1 MASTNNNIGIMDPE
15 GINPNPLT
23 GEPFSP
29 EYKNLAKSWSQLPA
43 YKHINE
49 IIKMLN
55 DNQVIL
61 ISTSTGSGKTVLVPK
76 ILLHIYNYD
85 AKIGITLPK
94 QLIAKSA
101 ATYAAATLDVPL
113 GGHSPIGYKYKG
125 SPKDSN
131 SEMTKL
137 LYASDGTIV
146 QALLKDPLL
155 KKYDSVVIDE
165 LHEHKIQI
173 DMLLYLLRQV
183 LHTRPS
189 FKLVLMSATVDKD
202 MFKNYFK
209 DFRFNYMEIK
219 EPRNYKIETI
229 FSPKTLDYDA
239 TLKECF
245 KTLIHILETDDV
257 TDTRHAHDII
267 IFVTA
272 SSDAFKLCKQ
282 LNDYQEN
289 EKGKQCKITC
299 DNKKIYCVEVYSGMD
314 HKKEELATDINL
326 YQQQGNYNRKV
337 VIGTNVAES
346 SLTIDGLRFVINC
359 CYEYSSSFDPIN
371 SARKLD
377 RELIAHSSAIQR
389 EGRAGRTEPGVCYH
403 LCSETDFNH
412 RMLKYPLPDILTS
425 DITMECLQ
433 LLATPL
439 VTDTKKLLEIMTQF
453 VASPKQAYLEYS
465 LSILMQIGAIE
476 NEVLTPLGKLLIN
489 VPCNNLFMS
498 LAILYGKIYDCSIE
512 MLQIASLI
520 EVCKANINDLFNS
533 PNARDFTKEGLAK
546 MKKFENVKK
555 QMANKY
561 GDHLTLLFI
570 YDEYIINKKDP
581 KTLDKYCRDHFLKSN
596 LLAKADNNFR
606 TTKHQLHTSL
616 SVDNLKELDIK
627 LFPEVNKMILEDRIM
642 FCLLAGL
649 RLNTAVNKKGTEFY
663 RANLSNLDKI
673 KLHKNSFLN
682 YDKKKPSNV
691 MYYELF
697 ISMGRSEL
705 SIVSVIPEHIVKIV
719 S

>member
-1 MASTNNNIGIMDPE
+1 MTKMLYATDGTVIAKLLK
-15 GINPNPLT
+15 NPL
-23 GEPFSP
+23 
-29 EYKNLAKSWSQLPA
+29 LPD
-43 YKHINE
+43 YSC
-49 IIKMLN
+49 
-55 DNQVIL
+55 L
-61 ISTSTGSGKTVLVPK
+61 I
-76 ILLHIYNYD
+76 
-85 AKIGITLPK
+85 
-94 QLIAKSA
+94 
-101 ATYAAATLDVPL
+101 
-113 GGHSPIGYKYKG
+113 
-125 SPKDSN
+125 
-131 SEMTKL
+131 
-137 LYASDGTIV
+137 
-146 QALLKDPLL
+146 
-155 KKYDSVVIDE
+155 IDE

-173 DMLLYLLRQV
+173 DMLLYLARQ
-183 LHTRPS
+183 LLQQRPE
-189 FKLVLMSATVDKD
+189 FKLILMSATIDVSI
-202 MFKNYFK
+202 FKNYFK
-209 DFRFNYMEIK
+209 DFKFASMGLETEKHHHVESIFI
-219 EPRNYKIETI
+219 PR
-229 FSPKTLDYDA
+229 TLDYNS
-239 TLKECF
+239 TIKECF

-257 TDTRHAHDII
+257 TDTKHPHDIVV
-267 IFVTA
+267 FVPA

-282 LNDYQEN
+282 LYDYQQN

-299 DNKKIYCVEVYSGMD
+299 NGEIYCIEVYSGMD
-314 HKKEELATDINL
+314 SKKEELAQDREL
-326 YQQQGNYNRKV
+326 YKLQGNYNRKV
-337 VIGTNVAES
+337 AICTNVAES
-346 SLTIDGLRFVINC
+346 SLTIDGVKFVVDC
-359 CYEYSSSFDPIN
+359 GFEYMSSFDPIN

-377 RELIAHSSAIQR
+377 RVLIAQSSAKQR
-389 EGRAGRTEPGVCYH
+389 RGRSGRTAPGVCYH
-403 LCSETDFNH
+403 LYSQQDFEH
-412 RMLKYPLPDILTS
+412 TMLKFPEPDIQIS
-425 DITMECLQ
+425 DITVECLQ
-433 LLATPL
+433 LLGTPQIEN
-439 VTDTKKLLEIMTQF
+439 TKKLLEIMTQF

-512 MLQIASLI
+512 LLQIASLI

-581 KTLDKYCRDHFLKSN
+581 KTLDRYCRDHFLKSN

-616 SVDNLKELDIK
+616 SVDNLKDLDIK
-627 LFPEVNKMILEDRIM
+627 LFPEVNKMILEDRIL